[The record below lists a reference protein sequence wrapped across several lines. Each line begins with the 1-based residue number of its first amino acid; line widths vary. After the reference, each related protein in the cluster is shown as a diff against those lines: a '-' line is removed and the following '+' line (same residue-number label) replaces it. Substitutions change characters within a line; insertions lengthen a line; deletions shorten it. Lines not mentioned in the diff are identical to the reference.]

1 MPERKYIVF
10 LCRLNSVTE
19 GIGRSIF
26 FECYRSLS
34 IRLDSGMEV
43 IALFIRIGRIRN
55 RFLKQYPLIEVK
67 QIVTGVIKRG
77 NIVSVAFYGS
87 SDCHPVIYGL

>member
-1 MPERKYIVF
+1 MQKVLNKDMPERKYIVF

-34 IRLDSGMEV
+34 
-43 IALFIRIGRIRN
+43 IRN

-87 SDCHPVIYGL
+87 SDRHPVIYGL